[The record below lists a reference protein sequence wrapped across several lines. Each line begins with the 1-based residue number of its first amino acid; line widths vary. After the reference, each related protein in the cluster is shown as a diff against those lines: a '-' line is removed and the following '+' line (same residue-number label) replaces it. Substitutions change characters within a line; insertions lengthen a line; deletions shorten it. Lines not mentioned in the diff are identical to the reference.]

1 MSRMMKLA
9 AIAAATV
16 LGAVLPGAGGAQA
29 QNFTAKMGIAT
40 LNDVQHVWLKN
51 YAAALEK
58 DSGGRIK
65 GEIYPASQLGTI
77 PRMIEQTQF
86 GAIQLWAGPP
96 EFLYGV
102 DPRFELLAAPG
113 LFKSIEQTQAV
124 LQDPEFQPKFLAI
137 GEAKGLVG
145 VGLFFN
151 GPEAFD
157 LRKPLHTVEEF
168 AGLKIRVLASPMQI
182 DPMHALKAAPVP
194 MSLGEVL
201 PALQQGALD
210 GVMGDLPV
218 LQPLGY
224 ASAAKYFIDTR
235 HAMVTSM
242 AVVSRKWLTS
252 LPPDLQKIVVDDGR
266 RESAAIFPTAM
277 KLLTDAYTGWT
288 AAGGEVIK
296 LSDSEQSKLMGIMAP
311 STEQVIAA
319 HPEEKPM
326 YDALLAAIK
335 RNP

>member
-1 MSRMMKLA
+1 MNRMMRIAALA
-9 AIAAATV
+9 AVSI
-16 LGAVLPGAGGAQA
+16 LGAAGAQA
-29 QNFTAKMGIAT
+29 QTYTAKMGIAT

-65 GEIYPASQLGTI
+65 SEIYPASQLGTI

-113 LFKSIEQTQAV
+113 VFKSVEQTQAV
-124 LQDPEFQPKFLAI
+124 LQDPEFQSKFLAI
-137 GEAKGLVG
+137 GEPKGLVG

-157 LRKPLHTVEEF
+157 MRKPLHTVAEF
-168 AGLKIRVLASPMQI
+168 DGLKIRVLASPMQI
-182 DPMHALKAAPVP
+182 DPLHALKAAPVP

-242 AVVSRKWLTS
+242 AVVSRKWLRS
-252 LPPDLQKIVVDDGR
+252 LPADLQKIVIDDGR
-266 RESAAIFPTAM
+266 KQSASIFPTAM
-277 KLLTDAYTGWT
+277 KLMNDAYAAWT

-296 LSDSEQSKLMGIMAP
+296 LSPEEQAKLMGIMAP

-326 YDALLAAIK
+326 YEALLAAIK